1 MNRNGL
7 ACMLAGATLI
17 SGCAQ
22 ERTDTLT
29 TLTGLLRSGEWDF
42 PIIESTSGLY
52 EGYFV
57 ETAVIENG
65 LMKGEKKKMYS
76 IWISDCQ
83 EGQIKARIHA
93 ETRFGADYPP
103 QEFTISQDSKTIP
116 QGHPFEH
123 YTSQKIQGI
132 YTTVTNH
139 KK

>member
-42 PIIESTSGLY
+42 PIIESTRGLY

-57 ETAVIENG
+57 ETAVVENG
-65 LMKGEKKKMYS
+65 SMKGEKKKMYA

-83 EGQIKARIHA
+83 GGQIKAKIHA

-103 QEFTISQDSKTIP
+103 QEFIISQDSEIIP

-123 YTSQKIQGI
+123 YTSQKIRGI